1 VGNSFFGILRRRRDF
16 RLLWAGQI
24 VARLGDNFFWLALM
38 ITVNELTGSTLAVGM
53 SAMSLALPQFLLGL
67 PAGVLV
73 DRFDRRKVMIASD
86 VLRAVLVLLCVYA
99 VSSETLW
106 LFYVTAFFMSGA
118 SAFFFP
124 ARQAL
129 TPALVSEGELLSA
142 NALLETS
149 RTLAMLVGAAAAGF
163 AIAYAGP
170 TIAFVLVSVCF
181 AVSAISLLFL
191 RSPQGEQ
198 EQRTV
203 TMQALWSE
211 LREGLGFVRRSRLV
225 FGIVVVMTVVMLGI
239 GAINVLWVPFL
250 DRLFGVGPEGL
261 GIADSLQAVGMLL
274 GSIVV
279 GSLTNRFPHTRVLGG
294 SLIALGVLATAIG
307 LAPTFAVVLVL
318 LVFLGLT
325 LPPLNAA
332 ASTLVQ
338 TVTPDALMGRVNSA
352 SGTLQSLA
360 TLLSMAVA
368 ATLGDLIGVRTVFA
382 TCGLIMTLGGI
393 LGWVILKDPEP
404 SQVAYSMAAADAAVD
419 G

>member
-1 VGNSFFGILRRRRDF
+1 VGNSFFGILHRRRDF

-38 ITVNELTGSTLAVGM
+38 ITVNELTGSTLAVGL

-73 DRFDRRKVMIASD
+73 DRFNRRKVMITSD
-86 VLRAVLVLLCVYA
+86 VVRAVLVLLCVYA
-99 VSSETLW
+99 VSSESLW
-106 LFYVTAFFMSGA
+106 LFYLTAFFMSGA

-129 TPALVSEGELLSA
+129 TPALVSERELLSA

-181 AVSAISLLFL
+181 AVSAISLLFV
-191 RSPQGEQ
+191 RSPQVET
-198 EQRTV
+198 EERTV
-203 TMQALWSE
+203 TLQALWSE
-211 LREGLGFVRRSRLV
+211 LREGLAFVRSSQLV
-225 FGIVVVMTVVMLGI
+225 LGIVVVITIVMLGI
-239 GAINVLWVPFL
+239 GAINVLWVPFM

-261 GIADSLQAVGMLL
+261 GIADSLQGVGMLV
-274 GSIVV
+274 GSIAV
-279 GSLTNRFPHTRVLGG
+279 GSLTSRFRHTKLLAA
-294 SLIALGVLATAIG
+294 SLILLGLLATAIG
-307 LAPTFAVVLVL
+307 FAPTFALVLVL
-318 LVFLGLT
+318 LVLLGLT
-325 LPPLNAA
+325 LPPLNSS

-382 TCGLIMTLGGI
+382 VCGAIMTFGGL
-393 LGWVILKDPEP
+393 LGWVLLKEPE
-404 SQVAYSMAAADAAVD
+404 SSRVTDAAVPAQAAID